1 MREERD
7 DRTHEPE
14 VPDFDIP
21 AHVPIKRIK
30 RELQAEF
37 DKAYL
42 ALCDGKK
49 ARSFTHEQQAK
60 VVETILEGHD
70 LNRYRR
76 EIASRIATQDRQQ
89 RHAAFGK
96 AMAYM
101 ARGQFDL
108 FTEELAQRV
117 WIGTEEK
124 GTDVPLAYAKWSDL
138 QHKLVEQRD
147 DFARLA
153 HTIDL
158 TEMNL
163 KVLEPLMRD
172 DAACCFGDALRLLG
186 HWTNTA

>member
-1 MREERD
+1 MKEERS
-7 DRTHEPE
+7 DRPEPD
-14 VPDFDIP
+14 VPIFDIP
-21 AHVPIKRIK
+21 GSAPVKRIK

-49 ARSFTHEQQAK
+49 TRSFTHERQTK
-60 VVETILEGHD
+60 VVEAVLAGHD
-70 LNRYRR
+70 LNCYRR

-101 ARGQFDL
+101 ARGQFEL
-108 FTEELAQRV
+108 FSEELALRV
-117 WIGTEEK
+117 WIGTEEN
-124 GTDVPLAYAKWSDL
+124 GTDVPLAYANWSDL

-147 DFARLA
+147 DIAKKV

-158 TEMNL
+158 TEMNV
-163 KVLEPLMRD
+163 KVLEPLMKDNLTCR
-172 DAACCFGDALRLLG
+172 FGDAMRLLG
-186 HWTNTA
+186 HWPPLTP